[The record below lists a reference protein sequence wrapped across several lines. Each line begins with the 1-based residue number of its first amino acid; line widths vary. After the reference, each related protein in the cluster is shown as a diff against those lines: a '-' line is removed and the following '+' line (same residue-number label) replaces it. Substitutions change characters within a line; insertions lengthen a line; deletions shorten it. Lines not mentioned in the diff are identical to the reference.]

1 MRPLRLFPCPSPRAS
16 RRTFLAALLCAVLLC
31 PSNFLPARAARAA
44 GNTFH
49 VAASGNDGN
58 DGSQARPFRQIRR
71 ALAAA
76 GPGDTVLVAD
86 GDYLGF
92 DLTGVNGTPAAPL
105 VIRATGAGANV
116 LPTTDRADNRD
127 TIHISFSTHVVVD
140 GLRSSNANRAA
151 MRVNQSHHVTVR
163 NCVFGNNARWG
174 LFTNHSD
181 DLLIENNECFASG
194 LEHGIYVS
202 NSGDRP
208 VVRGNRLHDNRGAG
222 LQLNADLSAGG
233 DGIITGALIERNVI
247 YNNGAGGGGAINL
260 DGVHDSVVR
269 NNLLYNNHATG
280 ITNFRQD
287 GAAGPRGMQILH
299 NTIDMPSDGRWA
311 LLFNST
317 TGRSVVRNN
326 VLHNRHSF
334 RGGLLFSGA
343 TDAAN
348 VDSDYNVL
356 ERVSTDDG
364 STRLTLAQW
373 QAQGRDTHSRAA
385 SPAALF
391 VDDLARNYR
400 LKPGSPA
407 VDAGE
412 TLPGVAAD
420 IEAATRPRGA
430 ASDIGCYEFA
440 SVVGNPID
448 DARFFVRQHYLDFLG
463 REPDEAGLNHWT
475 NEITSCNADAACV
488 ELKRVN
494 VSAAFFL
501 SIEFQETGYLVHRM
515 YKAAYGDLTNTP
527 VPVRRAEFVPD
538 TAAVGAGLQ
547 VGVGDWPALL
557 ESNKRQFAEA
567 FAARARF
574 NAAHP
579 PALTPEQFVAALDA
593 NAGGVLS
600 TAERAALVADLSTG
614 AKTRGQVLRAVAE
627 DADLARLEINR
638 AFVLMQYFGYLRR
651 DPNDVGFDGNPDPN
665 FLGYHFWLQKLN
677 DNHGNYIAAEMVKA
691 FITSIEYR
699 RRFGP

>member
-1 MRPLRLFPCPSPRAS
+1 MRPLRLSPGSS
-16 RRTFLAALLCAVLLC
+16 RRAPRPALFAALLCLAVA
-31 PSNFLPARAARAA
+31 LPAASLPPRVAGAA
-44 GNTFH
+44 GQTLY
-49 VAASGNDGN
+49 VSATGNDNN

-105 VIRATGAGANV
+105 IVRATGANANV
-116 LPTTDRADNRD
+116 LPTADRADNRD
-127 TIHISFSTHVVVD
+127 TIHVSFSTHVVID

-222 LQLNADLSAGG
+222 VQLNADLSAGG
-233 DGIITGALIERNVI
+233 DGLITGAVIERNVI

-260 DGVHDSVVR
+260 DGVQDSVVR

-287 GAAGPRGMQILH
+287 GAEGPRGMQVLH

-334 RGGLLFSGA
+334 RGGLLFSSTA
-343 TDAAN
+343 DAAN

-364 STRLTLAQW
+364 ATRLTLAQW
-373 QAQGRDTHSRAA
+373 QARGADTHSRTAT
-385 SPAALF
+385 PAALF
-391 VDDLARNYR
+391 VDDLARNYH
-400 LKPGSPA
+400 LKSNSPA

-412 TLPGVAAD
+412 TTAAATAD
-420 IEAATRPRGA
+420 LEGSTRPRGA
-430 ASDIGCYEFA
+430 SSDIGCYEFA
-440 SVVGNPID
+440 SVAGNPID
-448 DARFFVRQHYLDFLG
+448 DPQFFVRQHYLDFLG
-463 REPDEAGLNHWT
+463 REPDAAGLQHWT
-475 NEITSCNADAACV
+475 NEITSCGADSSCV
-488 ELKRVN
+488 ESRRVN

-515 YKAAYGDLTNTP
+515 YKAAYGDITNTP

-538 TAAVGAGLQ
+538 TAAVGAGVQ
-547 VGVGDWPALL
+547 VGVGDWVALL
-557 ESNKRQFAEA
+557 EANKRQFAEA
-567 FAARARF
+567 FTARARF
-574 NAAHP
+574 QTAHP
-579 PALTPEQFVAALDA
+579 STLTAEQFVAALDA
-593 NAGGVLS
+593 NAGGILS
-600 TAERAALVADLSTG
+600 PSERAALAADLSTG

-627 DADLARLEINR
+627 DADLARFELNR

-651 DPNDVGFDGNPDPN
+651 DPDAVGFDGQPDPN
-665 FLGYHFWLQKLN
+665 FLGYSFWLGKL
-677 DNHGNYIAAEMVKA
+677 DEHHGNYVTAEMVKA

-699 RRFGP
+699 QRFGQ

>member
-1 MRPLRLFPCPSPRAS
+1 MRSLRPFPRPPLRLR
-16 RRTFLAALLCAVLLC
+16 RRTLFVALLCAGILC
-31 PSNFLPARAARAA
+31 LPAPFRSRVARAA

-49 VAASGNDGN
+49 VAASGDDNN

-92 DLTGVNGTPAAPL
+92 DLSGVGGTAAAPL
-105 VIRATGAGANV
+105 TIRATGAGANV
-116 LPTTDRADNRD
+116 LPTADRADNRD
-127 TIHISFSTHVVVD
+127 TIHLSFSSHVVID

-151 MRVNQSHHVTVR
+151 LRVNQSHHVTVR

-222 LQLNADLSAGG
+222 VQLNADLSAGG
-233 DGIITGALIERNVI
+233 DGIITGALVERNVV

-260 DGVHDSVVR
+260 DGVQDSVVR

-287 GAAGPRGMQILH
+287 GAEGPRGMQILH
-299 NTIDMPSDGRWA
+299 NTIDMPADGRWA
-311 LLFNST
+311 LLLSAT
-317 TGRSVVRNN
+317 TGRNVVRNN

-334 RGGLLFSGA
+334 RGGLLFSSA
-343 TDAAN
+343 NDAAN
-348 VDSDYNVL
+348 TDSDYNVL

-373 QAQGRDTHSRAA
+373 QAQGRDPHSRAA
-385 SPAALF
+385 APSALF
-391 VDDLARNYR
+391 ADDAARDYH
-400 LKPGSPA
+400 LKTGSPA

-412 TLPGVAAD
+412 TLSAVNTD
-420 IEAATRPRGA
+420 IEGAPRPRGA

-440 SVVGNPID
+440 AAAGNPID
-448 DARFFVRQHYLDFLG
+448 DPQFFVRQHYLDFLG
-463 REPDEAGLNHWT
+463 REPDAGGLQFWT
-475 NEITSCNADAACV
+475 GEITSCGANAACV

-501 SIEFQETGYLVHRM
+501 SIEFQETGFLVHRM
-515 YKAAYGDLTNTP
+515 YKAAYGDINPPAVP
-527 VPVRRAEFVPD
+527 VPVRRAEFLPD
-538 TAAVGAGLQ
+538 TSAVGAGVQ
-547 VGVGDWPALL
+547 VGVGEWQQRL
-557 ESNKRQFAEA
+557 EQNKQQFAEA

-574 NAAHP
+574 DAAHP
-579 PALTPEQFVAALDA
+579 QTLTPEQFVNALDQ
-593 NAGGVLS
+593 NAGVVLS
-600 TAERAALVADLSTG
+600 AAERAGLVADLSSG
-614 AKTRGQVLRAVAE
+614 LKTRGQVLRAVAE
-627 DADLARLEINR
+627 DADLARLEFNE

-651 DPNDVGFDGNPDPN
+651 DPDAAPDENFDG
-665 FLGYHFWLQKLN
+665 FRFWLDKLN
-677 DNHGNYIAAEMVKA
+677 EHHGNYVSAEMVKA
-691 FITSIEYR
+691 FLSSIEYR
-699 RRFGP
+699 QRFGQ